1 MKAVIDVSVVL
12 AVVLGEPERDWAI
25 GATSSCVALAPRSFP
40 FEIGNALTSLL
51 KRKRISVEGMTAA
64 WNAASAFQVS
74 LRDVDMS
81 AALRM
86 AAVHNLYA
94 YDAYVLQCAVDGR
107 AKLLTLDRRMAA
119 VGRSVGLD
127 VVEA

>member
-1 MKAVIDVSVVL
+1 MKVVVDVNVVL

-25 GATSSCVALAPRSFP
+25 AATSACVALAPRSFP
-40 FEIGNALTSLL
+40 FEVGNALTSLV
-51 KRKRISVEGMTAA
+51 KRRRISAEGVMAA
-64 WNAASAFQVS
+64 WAAASAFQVL

-94 YDAYVLQCAVDGR
+94 YDAYILQCAVDGR
-107 AKLLTLDRRMAA
+107 AKLLTLDRQMVA
-119 VGRSVGLD
+119 VGRLIGLD